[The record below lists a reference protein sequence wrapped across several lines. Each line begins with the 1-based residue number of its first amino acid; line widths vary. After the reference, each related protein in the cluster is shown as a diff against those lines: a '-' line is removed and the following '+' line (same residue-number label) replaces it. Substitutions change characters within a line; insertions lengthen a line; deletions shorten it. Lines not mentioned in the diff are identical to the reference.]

1 MANAKPVSF
10 APFDTE
16 TMIAAQ
22 QRNLDALAS
31 ASQIVVDGVKTIAQ
45 RQGEMMQ
52 SSVDQL
58 MSVSQGAL
66 SMKASELQPADQF
79 AKVKASYDVAVNNAK
94 ELAEIAMKTQGEAVA
109 VLSKCVMAN
118 IDDLKSFSKIDDL
131 KSFSKTA

>member
-1 MANAKPVSF
+1 MARANPLPF

-16 TMIAAQ
+16 AFVTAQ
-22 QRNLDALAS
+22 QRNIDAMTS

-58 MSVSQGAL
+58 MSVSKGAL
-66 SMKASELQPADQF
+66 NINPSELQPADQL
-79 AKVKASYDVAVNNAK
+79 AKAKASYDVAVNNAK

-118 IDDLKSFSKIDDL
+118 IDDLKAVAKP
-131 KSFSKTA
+131 A

>member
-1 MANAKPVSF
+1 MAKTQPLPF

-31 ASQIVVDGVKTIAQ
+31 ASQIVVDGVKMIAQ
-45 RQGEMMQ
+45 RQGQMMQ

-58 MSVSQGAL
+58 MSASQDVL
-66 SMKASELQPADQF
+66 RMKPTDLQPVDQF
-79 AKVKASYDVAVNNAK
+79 AKAKAQYEAAVNNAK
-94 ELAEIAMKTQGEAVA
+94 ELAEIAMKAQGDAVA

-118 IDDLKSFSKIDDL
+118 IDDLKAISKPAAP
-131 KSFSKTA
+131 SA

>member
-1 MANAKPVSF
+1 MANAKQLPF
-10 APFDTE
+10 APFDTGA
-16 TMIAAQ
+16 MIAAQ

-58 MSVSQGAL
+58 MSVSQSAL
-66 SMKASELQPADQF
+66 SMKASEEPADQF
-79 AKVKASYDVAVNNAK
+79 AKVKANYDVAVNNAK

-118 IDDLKSFSKIDDL
+118 MDDLKSL
-131 KSFSKTA
+131 SKTA